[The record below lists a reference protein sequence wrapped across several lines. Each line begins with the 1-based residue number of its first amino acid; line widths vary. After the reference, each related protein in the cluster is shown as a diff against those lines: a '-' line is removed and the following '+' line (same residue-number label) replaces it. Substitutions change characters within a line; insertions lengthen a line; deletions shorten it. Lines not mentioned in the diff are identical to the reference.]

1 MIREFSSHILGKISK
16 RKRKAMKK
24 EKLISIN
31 KINILRII
39 LIILLLCTFFI
50 IFGFSS
56 QNGEQSGGISRK
68 VTEIIL
74 KASSNYNKL
83 EEEEKEIILH
93 RTESIIRKVAHFLIY
108 TVVGFLLMGLLSTYK
123 IQDKWRL
130 IMTIGIG
137 ILYAMS
143 DEFHQSFSPGRSP
156 KVTDVYIDTL
166 GVIVGA
172 LLVIFIRMVYQKIK
186 KVSPFFETKI
196 LKEKMK

>member
-1 MIREFSSHILGKISK
+1 MIREFSSHILWKISK

-74 KASSNYNKL
+74 KASSSYNKL

-93 RTESIIRKVAHFLIY
+93 RTESIIRKVAHFSIY

-123 IQDKWRL
+123 IKDKWR
-130 IMTIGIG
+130 IIITIIIG

-143 DEFHQSFSPGRSP
+143 DEFHQSFSPGRTP
-156 KVTDVYIDTL
+156 KITDVYIDTL
-166 GVIVGA
+166 GIILGA
-172 LLVIFIRMVYQKIK
+172 LLVVLIRIIYKKIK
-186 KVSPFFETKI
+186 TKYYKKET
-196 LKEKMK
+196 

>member
-1 MIREFSSHILGKISK
+1 MIREFSSHILWKISK

-24 EKLISIN
+24 EKLIS
-31 KINILRII
+31 INILRII

-74 KASSNYNKL
+74 KASSSYNKL

-108 TVVGFLLMGLLSTYK
+108 TVDGFLLMGLLSTYK

-166 GVIVGA
+166 GVIVGV

-186 KVSPFFETKI
+186 YCKKI
-196 LKEKMK
+196 T